1 MRLMTKN
8 KMLVKCKIPII
19 SLLIFLA
26 FAVLPIMLSGQ
37 QKPVSVYLE
46 NMTWEGAEKVLK
58 NYDVVLIGL
67 GARTKEHGPHLLLK
81 NDYVLAEYLKERVAR
96 EVPVVIL
103 PTLEYGYYP
112 SFLEYPGS
120 VSIGQETFK
129 NMVMDICKSMN
140 GYGMRKFYILNTG
153 VSTLV
158 PLKAAAEELSKL
170 GIILRYLNVLDIDS
184 KLPKGLLSQ
193 EGGTH
198 ADEGETSEMLY
209 IAPEMV
215 RMSKAVKDYDPRPG
229 RKGLTRDP
237 KDKGVYSPTGIWG
250 DPTLATKDKGRI
262 IVEMTV
268 NEIVGQ
274 IKQLMDLKI
283 ER

>member
-1 MRLMTKN
+1 MF
-8 KMLVKCKIPII
+8 VKCKKPII
-19 SLLIFLA
+19 SLSIFLA
-26 FAVLPIMLSGQ
+26 FAVLPIVLSGQ

-46 NMTWEGAEKVLK
+46 NMTWVEAEKILK

-67 GARTKEHGPHLLLK
+67 GARAKEHGPHLLLK

-96 EVPVVIL
+96 EIPVVIL

-140 GYGMRKFYILNTG
+140 GYGMRKFYVLNTG

-158 PLKAAAEELSKL
+158 PLRAASEELSKL
-170 GIILRYLNVLDIDS
+170 GIVLRYLNVLDIDS
-184 KLPKGLLSQ
+184 KLPRGFLSQ

-209 IAPEMV
+209 VAPEMV
-215 RMSKAVKDYDPRPG
+215 KMSKAVKDYDPRPG

-237 KDKGVYSPTGIWG
+237 KGKGVYSPTGIWG
-250 DPTLATKDKGRI
+250 DPTLATKEKGRI

-268 NEIVGQ
+268 KEIIGQ

>member
-1 MRLMTKN
+1 
-8 KMLVKCKIPII
+8 MLVKCKIPII

-46 NMTWEGAEKVLK
+46 NMTWVEAEKVLK

-170 GIILRYLNVLDIDS
+170 GIVLRYLNVLDIDS

-209 IAPEMV
+209 IAPDIV
-215 RMSKAVKDYDPRPG
+215 KMSKAVKDYDPRPG

-237 KDKGVYSPTGIWG
+237 KGKGVYSPTGIWG

-268 NEIVGQ
+268 KEIIGQ
-274 IKQLMDLKI
+274 IKQIMDLKI

>member
-1 MRLMTKN
+1 MRLITKN

-46 NMTWEGAEKVLK
+46 NMTWVEAEKVLK

-81 NDYVLAEYLKERVAR
+81 NDYVLAEYLKERVGR

-120 VSIGQETFK
+120 VSIGQETFEH
-129 NMVMDICKSMN
+129 MVMDICKSMN
-140 GYGMRKFYILNTG
+140 GYGMRKFYVLNTG

-170 GIILRYLNVLDIDS
+170 GIVLRYLNVLDVDS

-209 IAPEMV
+209 IAPDIV
-215 RMSKAVKDYDPRPG
+215 KMSKAVKDYDPRPG

-237 KDKGVYSPTGIWG
+237 KGKGVYSPTGIWG

-268 NEIVGQ
+268 KEIIGQ